1 MEELMEFVYHVP
13 TRLGLIYLGRAQIA
27 GCVKMIEVTMVC
39 QHNILNKSGK
49 LGRIVCQD
57 ASNVGIPMEQKIDLV
72 SKTN

>member
-27 GCVKMIEVTMVC
+27 GCVKMIEVTTY
-39 QHNILNKSGK
+39 ILNKSGK
-49 LGRIVCQD
+49 LGRIVCRD

>member
-1 MEELMEFVYHVP
+1 MEFVYHVP

-27 GCVKMIEVTMVC
+27 GCVKMIEVTTY
-39 QHNILNKSGK
+39 ILNKSGK

>member
-1 MEELMEFVYHVP
+1 MEFVYHVP

-27 GCVKMIEVTMVC
+27 GCVKMIEVTTY
-39 QHNILNKSGK
+39 ILNKSGK
-49 LGRIVCQD
+49 LGRIVCRD